1 MPNCL
6 AAAENPWA
14 CTTAIST
21 DSPFR
26 SAVDFVTLWISVVQI
41 RWIINSIDPNYDARS
56 YETEHFMNIDI
67 NKANSWALAVGRL
80 LMAIIFVAAG
90 AGKIANFPG
99 TQGYMQSMGIP
110 GILLPL
116 VILTELGG
124 GLAILLGYKVRLVS
138 VLLASFCIVSGAI
151 FHHNFSDQTQAIMF
165 MKNLAMAGGFLA
177 LFVSGA
183 GSFSLD
189 SRLQRKL

>member
-1 MPNCL
+1 MD
-6 AAAENPWA
+6 
-14 CTTAIST
+14 I
-21 DSPFR
+21 
-26 SAVDFVTLWISVVQI
+26 VT
-41 RWIINSIDPNYDARS
+41 
-56 YETEHFMNIDI
+56 

-80 LMAIIFVAAG
+80 LMAVIFVAAG
-90 AGKIANFPG
+90 AGKIANFAG
-99 TQGYMQSMGIP
+99 TQSYMQSMGIP

-116 VILTELGG
+116 VIVTELGG

-138 VLLASFCIVSGAI
+138 VVLAGFCIVSGAI

-183 GSFSLD
+183 GAVSLD
-189 SRLQRKL
+189 SRLQSRM